1 MSLKID
7 GSNTHLEV
15 LKEYLCDRI
24 EQSLRVNTSYDKHRL
39 KEGGMV
45 SSPMD
50 GEQAIS
56 PKRLVSCGLRARAFV
71 CCDLTI
77 LTDDTEDIIPWNGMA
92 TGSDLVVQ

>member
-1 MSLKID
+1 MRLKID
-7 GSNTHLEV
+7 GRNTHLKV
-15 LKEYLCDRI
+15 FKEYLCDRI

-39 KEGGMV
+39 KEGGMM

-56 PKRLVSCGLRARAFV
+56 PKSLVARGLRARAFV

-92 TGSDLVVQ
+92 TGSYLVVQ